1 MNRKGIVLLTTIVA
15 GLAILAPALAGC
27 GSDTSSSVA
36 PTDAKGKE
44 AVALVARESKRLAT
58 ITAQKTNGNTKAAV
72 AGWNK
77 ITEVLPPSS
86 DTYMV
91 MLCSDYQ
98 TYAYAVRDYIAGTG
112 TLQSVQDVA
121 STVSTDLLAMEPD

>member
-1 MNRKGIVLLTTIVA
+1 MNIKGIVLLS
-15 GLAILAPALAGC
+15 AIALALVGSTLGAC
-27 GSDTSSSVA
+27 GSGTSTSTSPA

-44 AVALVARESKRLAT
+44 AVVLVAGESKRLAA
-58 ITAQKTNGNTKAAV
+58 ITAQMTNGHTKAAV

-77 ITEVLPPSS
+77 LTQVLPPSS

-98 TYAYAVRDYIAGTG
+98 TYAYAVRGYIAGTG
-112 TLQSVQDVA
+112 TLQTAQDA
-121 STVSTDLLAMEPD
+121 AGTVNTDLLAMQ